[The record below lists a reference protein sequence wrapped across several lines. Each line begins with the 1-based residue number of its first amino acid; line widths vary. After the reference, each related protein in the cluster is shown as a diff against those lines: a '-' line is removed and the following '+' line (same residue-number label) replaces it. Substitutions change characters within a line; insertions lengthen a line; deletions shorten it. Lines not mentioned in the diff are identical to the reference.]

1 MWPLAHGQK
10 WIIMSGGGRRGGE
23 VRELTALW
31 EEGFLLDDRG

>member
-1 MWPLAHGQK
+1 MASCSWAEVDYNV
-10 WIIMSGGGRRGGE
+10 GGDGKRGGE